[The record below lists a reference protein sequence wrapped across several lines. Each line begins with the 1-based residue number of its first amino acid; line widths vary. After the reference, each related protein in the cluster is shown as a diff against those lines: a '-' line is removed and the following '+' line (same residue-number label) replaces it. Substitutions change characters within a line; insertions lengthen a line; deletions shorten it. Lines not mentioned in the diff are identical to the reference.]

1 MPKASLVTLLKPY
14 RFQIG
19 LLVLLT
25 LLSNGLN
32 LAVPKIISKT
42 IDSFAHGTFV
52 LPTMIIEFLIVGV
65 GIFIF
70 TYLQSVVQTYA
81 SEKVARDLRTDLTKT
96 ISLQD
101 FSYIQKT
108 TPGKLLVLC
117 KEERQGQN
125 NRKSTH
131 KYILTS

>member
-1 MPKASLVTLLKPY
+1 MPKANLVTLLKPY

-81 SEKVARDLRTDLTKT
+81 LQIGENTYGIAIFLKKGYEVAGR
-96 ISLQD
+96 
-101 FSYIQKT
+101 
-108 TPGKLLVLC
+108 GC
-117 KEERQGQN
+117 G
-125 NRKSTH
+125 
-131 KYILTS
+131 